1 MSLAT
6 TVAAFLVTLGIL
18 ILIHELGHYWVARK
32 CGVKV
37 LRFSI
42 GFGRPLLRWVRGAD
56 RTEWVIAALPLGG
69 YVRMLDERDHDD
81 APISAADL
89 PRAFNRQPVGR
100 RIAIV
105 LAGPLANLLLA
116 VAVYWGLNVGGVMEP
131 RAVLASPA
139 AQTPAAR
146 AGIRAGDEVIA
157 IDGEPARSW
166 ADVNWKILQRAVER
180 DVVELD
186 LRAGSGATRQA
197 RLDLGQLTSK
207 DLEGNP
213 LPRIGLSLWG
223 GPPRIGR
230 ITEGSA
236 AERAG
241 LQTGDRI
248 LEIGRTPMVSAR
260 EVIERIRNSAEQPL
274 EMLIERDGRTLS
286 VTATPS
292 RVRDGAAT
300 DAPRDIGRL
309 GAELGDRPELVRISY
324 GPVESLGMA
333 LDKTWDMIVF
343 SLRMLAKMITGE
355 ASWKNLSGPVTIAD
369 YAGKTAT
376 IGLAAYLSFLAL
388 VSISLGVL
396 NLLPIP
402 MLDGGH
408 LVYYLVEIIKGSP
421 PADWVVEW
429 GQRAGISVLVALT
442 ALALYND
449 ISRLLS

>member
-1 MSLAT
+1 
-6 TVAAFLVTLGIL
+6 
-18 ILIHELGHYWVARK
+18 
-32 CGVKV
+32 
-37 LRFSI
+37 
-42 GFGRPLLRWVRGAD
+42 
-56 RTEWVIAALPLGG
+56 
-69 YVRMLDERDHDD
+69 
-81 APISAADL
+81 
-89 PRAFNRQPVGR
+89 
-100 RIAIV
+100 
-105 LAGPLANLLLA
+105 
-116 VAVYWGLNVGGVMEP
+116 
-131 RAVLASPA
+131 
-139 AQTPAAR
+139 
-146 AGIRAGDEVIA
+146 
-157 IDGEPARSW
+157 
-166 ADVNWKILQRAVER
+166 
-180 DVVELD
+180 
-186 LRAGSGATRQA
+186 
-197 RLDLGQLTSK
+197 
-207 DLEGNP
+207 
-213 LPRIGLSLWG
+213 
-223 GPPRIGR
+223 
-230 ITEGSA
+230 
-236 AERAG
+236 
-241 LQTGDRI
+241 
-248 LEIGRTPMVSAR
+248 MVSAR

-286 VTATPS
+286 VIATPA

-324 GPVESLGMA
+324 GPVESVGMA